1 MRKGGGWRTGGRG
14 IGRGVSARAREGR
27 RPTPIVSRGFR
38 ATRACDR
45 VPRGG
50 RTISATALDAR
61 RRERA
66 GRTARREAR
75 KGARRPNAVRR
86 AAETCAVERASDM
99 ESGAGGQKPSRPG
112 GRPCWTA
119 HAEKTGRA
127 PRATPRGPFYFPRA
141 RFRCSRRLPRPE
153 TRFVRGAFPTR
164 HAARARAS
172 AASHRLARTPPS
184 PRVRRHAP
192 RPRRAPRRRRRRRR
206 ERRRRGLEALVG
218 VARDQAG
225 GLERRRARPR
235 QRRER
240 RRRERIRREP
250 LQRGLVDATRYA
262 TRTRLGRKSSPESSP
277 FAATEARLRAPRG
290 ENRRV
295 IHPSNRPPRRS
306 SSIGPAPN
314 AIVSLPPPLSRS
326 QSSASE
332 PTAPDGPRIIPP
344 PRRPRRAPRRALRD
358 SRLVAAAATPP
369 RPSPPAEAA
378 APRPTTISFPLA
390 RTLGSRSR

>member
-1 MRKGGGWRTGGRG
+1 
-14 IGRGVSARAREGR
+14 
-27 RPTPIVSRGFR
+27 
-38 ATRACDR
+38 
-45 VPRGG
+45 
-50 RTISATALDAR
+50 
-61 RRERA
+61 
-66 GRTARREAR
+66 
-75 KGARRPNAVRR
+75 
-86 AAETCAVERASDM
+86 M
-99 ESGAGGQKPSRPG
+99 ESGAGGEKPSRP
-112 GRPCWTA
+112 TA
-119 HAEKTGRA
+119 VARAGPRTPKKRDARRA
-127 PRATPRGPFYFPRA
+127 PPHAA
-141 RFRCSRRLPRPE
+141 RFIFLARASVVRDE
-153 TRFVRGAFPTR
+153 SRFVRGAFPTR

-172 AASHRLARTPPS
+172 AASHRLALPPPS

-262 TRTRLGRKSSPESSP
+262 TRMRRGPPPSPRP
-277 FAATEARLRAPRG
+277 RPAFAPRG
-290 ENRRV
+290 RESARN
-295 IHPSNRPPRRS
+295 PPIKS
-306 SSIGPAPN
+306 SASPLSHLGPAPN

-344 PRRPRRAPRRALRD
+344 PRRLRRAPRRALRD
-358 SRLVAAAATPP
+358 SRLIAAATPP
-369 RPSPPAEAA
+369 RPSLPPAEAA

>member
-1 MRKGGGWRTGGRG
+1 M
-14 IGRGVSARAREGR
+14 SARAREGR

-75 KGARRPNAVRR
+75 RGARRPNAVRR

-99 ESGAGGQKPSRPG
+99 ESGAGGEKPSRP
-112 GRPCWTA
+112 TA
-119 HAEKTGRA
+119 VARAGPRTPKTGRA

-141 RFRCSRRLPRPE
+141 RFRCSVTPRPE

-164 HAARARAS
+164 RARAS
-172 AASHRLARTPPS
+172 AASHRLALPPPS

-262 TRTRLGRKSSPESSP
+262 TRTRLGRKSSP
-277 FAATEARLRAPRG
+277 FAATEARLRAPR
-290 ENRRV
+290 ERIRAESTHHASSASPL
-295 IHPSNRPPRRS
+295 IHL
-306 SSIGPAPN
+306 GPAPN

-358 SRLVAAAATPP
+358 SRLIAAAATPP

>member
-1 MRKGGGWRTGGRG
+1 MREGGGERGGRG

-75 KGARRPNAVRR
+75 RGARRPNAVRR

-99 ESGAGGQKPSRPG
+99 ESGAGGEKPSRPG

-119 HAEKTGRA
+119 HAENGTRAARHPTRPVLFSSRALPLFSDASSGDPIRSGRI
-127 PRATPRGPFYFPRA
+127 PRG
-141 RFRCSRRLPRPE
+141 
-153 TRFVRGAFPTR
+153 TR
-164 HAARARAS
+164 RARAS
-172 AASHRLARTPPS
+172 AASHRLALPPPS

-262 TRTRLGRKSSPESSP
+262 TRTRLGRKSSPSPRRDRGPTPSRPKKGES
-277 FAATEARLRAPRG
+277 ARNPPI
-290 ENRRV
+290 
-295 IHPSNRPPRRS
+295 IHRPPRR
-306 SSIGPAPN
+306 
-314 AIVSLPPPLSRS
+314 
-326 QSSASE
+326 
-332 PTAPDGPRIIPP
+332 
-344 PRRPRRAPRRALRD
+344 
-358 SRLVAAAATPP
+358 
-369 RPSPPAEAA
+369 
-378 APRPTTISFPLA
+378 
-390 RTLGSRSR
+390 

>member
-1 MRKGGGWRTGGRG
+1 MREGGGRAGARG

-75 KGARRPNAVRR
+75 RGARRPNAVRR

-141 RFRCSRRLPRPE
+141 RFRCSRLRLVRRPDSFGAHFPR
-153 TRFVRGAFPTR
+153 G
-164 HAARARAS
+164 ARARLRGLAPARAPTPVS
-172 AASHRLARTPPS
+172 ARPSSCAAATPRAATTTATATRAAAAGTRGARGGCAGSSRRSRTSARATAPTARTTAPRANPARATPARARGCDEVRDEDAPRQEVLPRVLPLRRDRGPPS
-184 PRVRRHAP
+184 
-192 RPRRAPRRRRRRRR
+192 RPKKG
-206 ERRRRGLEALVG
+206 ES
-218 VARDQAG
+218 ARN
-225 GLERRRARPR
+225 PP
-235 QRRER
+235 
-240 RRRERIRREP
+240 I
-250 LQRGLVDATRYA
+250 
-262 TRTRLGRKSSPESSP
+262 
-277 FAATEARLRAPRG
+277 
-290 ENRRV
+290 
-295 IHPSNRPPRRS
+295 IHRPPRR
-306 SSIGPAPN
+306 
-314 AIVSLPPPLSRS
+314 
-326 QSSASE
+326 
-332 PTAPDGPRIIPP
+332 
-344 PRRPRRAPRRALRD
+344 
-358 SRLVAAAATPP
+358 
-369 RPSPPAEAA
+369 
-378 APRPTTISFPLA
+378 
-390 RTLGSRSR
+390 